1 MEELLQGELRKRRE
15 VVNELSGFG
24 HEKKYDEIYNELTKQ
39 VGFGFFETKKD
50 LLVLAGMIGFN
61 LYSNM
66 PQTIEKCVLEKK
78 DFRALAPV
86 DFSEYYHLIYAV
98 ALSLNNS
105 IEDILD
111 NKRVVDIFNKCAS
124 LGINKLYEILKK
136 DGEGYIRNFEDFLE
150 SPEEFLENMYDG
162 KREERE
168 VNEALKI
175 IGAI

>member
-1 MEELLQGELRKRRE
+1 MEDLRVRRE
-15 VVNELSGFG
+15 VTNELSGFG
-24 HEKKYDEIYNELTKQ
+24 HEKKYDDIYRELTKQ
-39 VGFGFFETKKD
+39 TGFGFFETKKD
-50 LLVLAGMIGFN
+50 LFILAGMIGFN
-61 LYSNM
+61 LYSEI
-66 PQTIEKCVLEKK
+66 PQTIEKHILEKK
-78 DFRALAPV
+78 EFRPLSPV

-124 LGINKLYEILKK
+124 LGISKLYEILKK

-150 SPEEFLENMYDG
+150 NPNNFLESIYDG

-168 VNEALKI
+168 INEVMGI
-175 IGAI
+175 IS